1 MSSTT
6 FQVIFSGKLDS
17 ELSNS
22 ELDVKELSAALAAL
36 GQLFETSDSC
46 LNQGRTKHTLKVK
59 GSFKTGSFKI
69 DFVSAQSIA
78 QKTKDLWDKQEIIP
92 AEGIMGY
99 VLGGGVSVSVGCLFA
114 LVKWLKGRMPTKI
127 VDIGD
132 GKYKVYRGEKYYEAE
147 KAVIQLYQD
156 YNVRKVT
163 EYAMSALQEDK
174 ISSIAFTKDKGKTFQ
189 KVDVSEKSYFNAPLE
204 SKDIVN
210 QQTFETSIHLVRLS
224 FKEGNKWTVDDG
236 NTQYSVVVEDEDYI
250 SKIEKNEVG
259 FSKGDILKVKM
270 RSVQYVTHNSQ
281 KLKKDFFIEK
291 VLNHSKAEPNLQI
304 YLDIDKE

>member
-46 LNQGRTKHTLKVK
+46 LNQGRTNHTLKVK

-69 DFVSAQSIA
+69 NFVSAQIIA
-78 QKTKDLWDKQEIIP
+78 QRTKDLWNKQEIIS
-92 AEGIMGY
+92 AEGIMDY
-99 VLGGGVSVSVGCLFA
+99 VFGDGISVGGLFT
-114 LVKWLKGRMPTKI
+114 LIKWLKGKVPTKI

-132 GKYKVYRGEKYYEAE
+132 GKYKVYRGEKYYKAE

-156 YNVRKVT
+156 YNVRKAT

-189 KVDVSEKSYFNAPLE
+189 KVDVSEKDYFNAPLE
-204 SKDIVN
+204 SENIVN
-210 QQTFETSIHLVRLS
+210 QQTFETNIHLVRLS

-259 FSKGDILKVKM
+259 FSKGDILEVKM

-281 KLKKDFFIEK
+281 KLRKDFFIEK
-291 VLNHSKAEPNLQI
+291 VLNHSKAEPNLQR